1 MKIVILNTSE
11 RTGGAAVAAG
21 RLGKALK
28 QAGIQV
34 DKLIRDD
41 TWLNRFRFYWERLII
56 FLCNHLNRKNL
67 FAVSIANTGKDISEH
82 PLIKE
87 ADIVHFHWINQGFL
101 SVSDLGKLVD
111 SGKPIV
117 WTLHDLWPATAIC
130 HYPDEC
136 EKYRSKC
143 SQCALQVAN
152 PFFDLANWTYN
163 RKKQIGL
170 SKIYFVGCSKW
181 ITEMAQKSSLL
192 EGASFTSIPNPIDTS
207 VFKPLVKNDSRER
220 FQLPKDKLLLLFAA
234 AKLSDRRKGAAYL
247 IEACSILK
255 QYYTDKIEIVL
266 MGNGSEELC
275 QALPFK
281 VNSLGYISDTSTM
294 VAAYSCAD
302 LFVIPSL
309 EDNFPNT
316 IMESMACGTPC
327 VGFEIGGIPEMIDHK
342 INGYVTNY
350 KDANDLANGIQWVLE
365 HGDRQALSDAC
376 MKKVQE
382 NYTDEVIAGKYLA
395 LYQNILYKN
404 DGKL

>member
-1 MKIVILNTSE
+1 MKIVIINTSE

-21 RLGKALK
+21 RLGKALE

-34 DKLIRDD
+34 DKLVRKD

-67 FAVSIANTGKDISEH
+67 FAVSIANTGMDLSGH
-82 PLIKE
+82 PSVKK
-87 ADIVHFHWINQGFL
+87 ADIIHLHWINQGFL
-101 SVSDLGKLVD
+101 SVSNLGKLIN

-130 HYPDEC
+130 HYPDKC
-136 EKYRSKC
+136 KKYQSKC
-143 SQCALQVAN
+143 SQCPLQVTN
-152 PFFDLANWTYN
+152 SLFDLANWTYN

-170 SKIYFVGCSKW
+170 NKIHFIGCSKW
-181 ITEMAQKSSLL
+181 ITEMAKKSSLL
-192 EGASFTSIPNPIDTS
+192 EGASFTSIPNPIDTD
-207 VFKPLVKNDSRER
+207 VFKPIVKKDSRKR
-220 FQLPKDKLLLLFAA
+220 FQLPKDKFLLLFAA

-309 EDNFPNT
+309 EDNLPNT

-327 VGFEIGGIPEMIDHK
+327 VGFEIGGIPEMIDHRV
-342 INGYVTNY
+342 NGYVANY
-350 KDANDLANGIQWVLE
+350 KDAGDLANGIQWVLE
-365 HGDRQALSDAC
+365 HEDRLALSDAC
-376 MKKVQE
+376 VKKVQE
-382 NYTDEVIAGKYLA
+382 NYTEEVVAKQYTA
-395 LYQNILYKN
+395 LYE
-404 DGKL
+404 KLLKGE